1 MKNYTKLDLLT
12 QELNRIRKLRKISDT
27 FMLRH
32 HREKYPLFLAI
43 MQDWRTAFDE
53 NSKAWNEV
61 TMGIVPESHEIHF
74 KRCLE
79 SGVPECTCLMKIC
92 YREDLVA
99 F

>member
-1 MKNYTKLDLLT
+1 MKNYKKLDSLT
-12 QELNRIRKLRKISDT
+12 QELNRIRRLSKISDT

-53 NSKAWNEV
+53 NNEAWEEV
-61 TMGIVPESHEIHF
+61 TTGTAPEDHEIHF

-79 SGVPECTCLMKIC
+79 SGVPECTCLIKIC
-92 YREDLVA
+92 HREDLVT